1 MIGGF
6 IKKEFAQIFRDKR
19 TRIILFVLPIIQTI
33 VFAIA
38 LSSEVKDIKIG
49 LDYRPD
55 DREFVSLIKHFEKSG
70 WFKAVALQ
78 GDGISQLKSGELDAI
93 LVSPL
98 QKVLKDKDRFSGG
111 FQLIIDGANIIRA
124 QSIERYVNAV
134 LLRSMPLEPRPRVEF
149 SIRTLYNPE
158 MKSSFFLIP
167 GMMSMIVALVTILL
181 TSMSLSREKEMGT
194 LEMILVSPIKSW
206 ELVLGKTVPFFILGL
221 INAASILFIAIVL
234 FRVPMEGSY
243 LLLFLSVICFVF
255 TTVNIG
261 TFISTFTR
269 NQQQAMLAGFFFLF
283 MANLLAG
290 IMFPI
295 DQMPNALKGIVYIN
309 PLRIYVELL
318 RGIMLKNASLQV
330 TLSSLFLLL
339 SIGSIISYLSY
350 RRLKTYL
357 S

>member
-49 LDYRPD
+49 MDFHPD
-55 DREFVSLIKHFEKSG
+55 DQEFVSLIKNFEKSG
-70 WFKAVALQ
+70 WFKPVPLKR
-78 GDGISQLKSGELDAI
+78 DGLNQLKSGEIDAI

-98 QKVLKDKDRFSGG
+98 EKILKDRERFSGG
-111 FQLIIDGANIIRA
+111 FQLIIDGADIIRA

-134 LLRSMPLEPRPRVEF
+134 LLRSVKLESKPRVEF

-158 MKSSFFLIP
+158 MKSAFFLIP

-194 LEMILVSPIKSW
+194 LEMILVTPIKSW

-221 INAASILFIAIVL
+221 INAVSILFIAIVL
-234 FRVPMEGSY
+234 FKVPMEGSY
-243 LLLFLSVICFVF
+243 FLLFLSVITFVF

-269 NQQQAMLAGFFFLF
+269 NQQQAMLAGFIFLF

-295 DQMPNALKGIVYIN
+295 DQIPSALKGIVYIN

-318 RGIMLKNASLQV
+318 RGIMLKDASIGV
-330 TLSSLFLLL
+330 ILSSLFLLL
-339 SIGSIISYLSY
+339 GIGSVISYLSY
-350 RRLKTYL
+350 RRLKIYL

>member
-38 LSSEVKDIKIG
+38 LSSEVKDIKVG
-49 LDYRPD
+49 MDFRPD
-55 DREFVSLIKHFEKSG
+55 DQEFVSLVKHFEKSG
-70 WFKAVALQ
+70 WFRSVPLKK
-78 GDGISQLKSGELDAI
+78 DGINQLKSGEVDAI

-98 QKVLKDKDRFSGG
+98 DGISKDRVRFSGG
-111 FQLIIDGANIIRA
+111 FQLIIDGTNIIRA
-124 QSIERYVNAV
+124 QSIERYVNSV
-134 LLRSMPLEPRPRVEF
+134 LLRSIPSEKKPRIEF

-158 MKSSFFLIP
+158 MQSSFFLIP

-194 LEMILVSPIKSW
+194 LEMILVTPIKSW

-221 INAASILFIAIVL
+221 INAISILFIAIVL

-243 LLLFLSVICFVF
+243 ILLFSSVICFVF

-269 NQQQAMLAGFFFLF
+269 NQQQAMLAGFIFLF

-295 DQMPNALKGIVYIN
+295 DQMPDALKGIVYIN
-309 PLRIYVELL
+309 PLRIYVDLL
-318 RGIMLKNASLQV
+318 RGIMLKNASTEV
-330 TLSSLFLLL
+330 ILSSLLLL
-339 SIGSIISYLSY
+339 LGIGSIISYLSY
-350 RRLKTYL
+350 RRLKIYL